1 MLIINHLIRT
11 FKEKVDREMALPK
24 MKKLYYSISEVSRIT
39 DVTQPTLRYWENE
52 FPFLQPGK
60 NSAGNRIYKE
70 SDIKLIFLIKY
81 LLYVQKLTING
92 AIDYIQELHDKNALN
107 EALDSF
113 YPPKKG
119 AEKKTTETNMPAT
132 QEEQVNQTNKPQESA
147 KEMHSGILNLLMKIK
162 EEIDTLNHELEKI
175 QYKLD

>member
-1 MLIINHLIRT
+1 
-11 FKEKVDREMALPK
+11 MAPPK

-52 FPFLQPGK
+52 FSFLQPGK

-70 SDIKLIFLIKY
+70 SDIKLIFLIKQ

-92 AIDYIQELHDKNALN
+92 AIDYIQELHDKNILN
-107 EALDSF
+107 ETLDTF
-113 YPPKKG
+113 YPKKNTV
-119 AEKKTTETNMPAT
+119 EKNETVPDMNPSRSDNS
-132 QEEQVNQTNKPQESA
+132 VKPQESDIRQNL
-147 KEMHSGILNLLMKIK
+147 GIVNLLIKIK

-175 QYKLD
+175 QQKLD

>member
-81 LLYVQKLTING
+81 LLYVQKLTIHG
-92 AIDYIQELHDKNALN
+92 AIDYIQKLHDKNILN
-107 EALDSF
+107 ETLDTF
-113 YPPKKG
+113 YPSKKSVEQKTAG
-119 AEKKTTETNMPAT
+119 ANISTA
-132 QEEQVNQTNKPQESA
+132 QEEQTYQANSPQESE
-147 KEMHSGILNLLMKIK
+147 KDMHSGIVKLLMKIK

-175 QYKLD
+175 EHKLD

>member
-1 MLIINHLIRT
+1 
-11 FKEKVDREMALPK
+11 MALPK

-52 FPFLQPGK
+52 FSFLQPGK

-92 AIDYIQELHDKNALN
+92 AIDYIQELHDKNTLN
-107 EALDSF
+107 ETLNSF
-113 YPPKKG
+113 YTPKKNI
-119 AEKKTTETNMPAT
+119 ENETIVTDIPVA
-132 QEEQVNQTNKPQESA
+132 QEEQTNQTDEPQGSA
-147 KEMHSGILNLLMKIK
+147 KDMHSGIVKLLMKIK
-162 EEIDTLNHELEKI
+162 EEMDTLNHELEKI
-175 QYKLD
+175 QHKLD